1 MNGWNALEPLL
12 LGLSTGT
19 WCVMYCAPITLPF
32 LFGREDASVKK
43 NAGLVNLFLGGRLA
57 SYAIV
62 GIALGCVGALAAV
75 AFDPVVARRLSHWA
89 FIVTGIALLLE
100 SVVPGATRA
109 CGASSCGKKIG
120 HVVASDKA
128 VATLAGLGA
137 GLHICPPFWAAAAR
151 AVSSASVVSGAV
163 YFLLFYIGTLPF
175 FLPLLG
181 IPLISVKAPFARRVS
196 RLAQLM
202 LGVYFLVFAGLIPVA
217 LGGQ

>member
-1 MNGWNALEPLL
+1 MNGWNAVEPLM

-32 LFGREDASVKK
+32 LFGRESPSIKK
-43 NAGLVNLFLGGRLA
+43 NAGLVGLFLGGRLA

-62 GIALGCVGALAAV
+62 GIALGCVGALAAL
-75 AFDPVVARRLSHWA
+75 AFDPVVARKLSYWA

-100 SVVPGATRA
+100 SIVPGVMRV
-109 CGASSCGKKIG
+109 CGSSSCSKKVGPVGASDT
-120 HVVASDKA
+120 VVAA
-128 VATLAGLGA
+128 LAGLGA

-151 AVSSASVVSGAV
+151 AVSSANAASGAA
-163 YFLLFYIGTLPF
+163 YFLLFYVGTLPF
-175 FLPLLG
+175 FIPLLG
-181 IPLISVKAPFARRVS
+181 IPALSAKVPFARRVS